1 MRDEE
6 GTTTAMEERSNTY
19 AKTVYRGSLWEE
31 QSPYQPHTFSGMVHL
46 PHRDYRNVNPS
57 TYTEDIYDVIHGG
70 EDNLEDDDCLQSY
83 QFNSRMIRT
92 ITVSRSMVIPII
104 ASIGGLGLS
113 FISFLMFLDFFI
125 DPLPNQIKNTEIL
138 IKYGSLTV
146 LGLFSYCIQFMPR
159 PITKFFFGDVVPH
172 IQMSRQTGMVTI
184 WKYIPIL
191 GIKRKT
197 IIKPFSE
204 FIPYLHQLVTPT
216 GTGAGWNVILA
227 HKDSRRISFG
237 AIGMANLKSRGDAL
251 AFWDFLQRYMDV
263 EQPLPDSPIFE
274 TVRHLDP
281 TTKAYD
287 EMVGRPAKYW
297 KRMTKAQIDRRSD
310 EMAMYIE
317 RLASGEDL
325 PPFEFDYEAMLTP
338 HEQKQRKRAKKNS
351 DA

>member
-1 MRDEE
+1 M
-6 GTTTAMEERSNTY
+6 
-19 AKTVYRGSLWEE
+19 
-31 QSPYQPHTFSGMVHL
+31 PP
-46 PHRDYRNVNPS
+46 P
-57 TYTEDIYDVIHGG
+57 
-70 EDNLEDDDCLQSY
+70 
-83 QFNSRMIRT
+83 
-92 ITVSRSMVIPII
+92 IPKI
-104 ASIGGLGLS
+104 
-113 FISFLMFLDFFI
+113 
-125 DPLPNQIKNTEIL
+125 
-138 IKYGSLTV
+138 
-146 LGLFSYCIQFMPR
+146 
-159 PITKFFFGDVVPH
+159 FFGGVVPH
-172 IQMSRQTGMVTI
+172 IQVSRQTGMVTI
-184 WKYIPIL
+184 WKYVPIL

-197 IIKPFSE
+197 IIIPFSE
-204 FIPYLHQLVTPT
+204 FIPYLHHLVTPT

-263 EQPLPDSPIFE
+263 EQPLPDSPVFE
-274 TVRHLDP
+274 TVRHHDP

-287 EMVGRPAKYW
+287 GTVGRPAKYW

-317 RLASGEDL
+317 RLANGEDL